1 MIRPATPDDIPAI
14 TAIINH
20 VIRETTI
27 TFNSIEKTEAEV
39 LAMLNDRRALGFEMF
54 VADVGGP
61 DLKDVVGYATYAQFR
76 AGVGYARSMEHSVAL
91 SDAGQ
96 GRGLGRALMQA
107 VEDHARLGGAHIM
120 VGAIISDNLK
130 SVSFHKVLGYEL
142 VGTMPQTGF
151 KFGRY
156 YDLLLMQKIL
166 S

>member
-1 MIRPATPDDIPAI
+1 MIRPATPADIPAI

-20 VIRETTI
+20 VIRATTI
-27 TFNSIEKTEAEV
+27 TFNSVEKSQSEV
-39 LAMLNDRRALGFEMF
+39 LAMMTDRRALGFEMV
-54 VADVGGP
+54 VADIGA
-61 DLKDVVGYATYAQFR
+61 VVGYATYAQFR

-96 GRGLGRALMQA
+96 GKGLGAGLMQA
-107 VEDHARLGGAHIM
+107 VEDHARAGGAHIM
-120 VGAIISDNLK
+120 VGAITSENLK
-130 SVSFHKVLGYEL
+130 SVSFHKALGYEL
-142 VGTMPQTGF
+142 VGTMPQAGF